1 MSECLT
7 SHLSKTHHLHP
18 HLSLLID
25 GLLSGHILQAL
36 FGLEEDLLTLLALE
50 FLHFLI
56 RTWHLGWI
64 VAANIAAFT
73 SYLVSNVWVI

>member
-1 MSECLT
+1 
-7 SHLSKTHHLHP
+7 
-18 HLSLLID
+18 
-25 GLLSGHILQAL
+25 LSGHILQAL

-73 SYLVSNVWVI
+73 NRIWYPMSG